1 MNTCIGGHMT
11 SPQFCP
17 RTISKLKLV
26 PVLCCAVC
34 VLMLSGCSAAGAS
47 LLRNSDIITEED
59 YQSYME
65 LWNSKQLDGE
75 GHYIAKEL
83 EDETPFSPPA
93 GSIHVTFAEN
103 AYISVEYYSDA
114 ALKKPIDL
122 SQCYMMPGETIY
134 ASEPVCRHPSSNR
147 YRFDRFCIYSYD
159 VEGNRG
165 EEIPCN
171 VNESSPLAIQIPEN
185 YEGTDLAVVPAGKYE
200 NRQLELSDH
209 YIDNVGQPQ
218 ELDGTWIVN
227 DAAVSSDI
235 LTVTPTE
242 ALSVDYQYDP
252 AKYSFVASNPS
263 SFYHENGLVRFEVV
277 NATEEIDTYS
287 VELRPLE
294 GRFLFDPSKYPVKNG
309 TVTFKYLDRVITEPE
324 SIPDGGILQY
334 TASPNS
340 GYTCSNRAGQIA
352 VNASHPNKTDTE
364 IKEAVKFGLDE
375 MIHIRLLRP
384 VGGTIEYTA
393 GGKVLTGNSCT
404 LPART
409 EISMKFKNWNG
420 WSKKVADGS
429 YTVTNQRNG
438 QSVALEGIDI
448 TGMDE
453 AKADDDLFEEAEKHK
468 PTLNVVLTN
477 SVEDD
482 IKFSVTA
489 PGTEPKKGLSYEG
502 GNKTTII
509 PDWLGQNDRI
519 IYNGK
524 VGTYGSGL
532 KESDPVAITLTVD
545 TGTILAES
553 ALKLDIVTKD
563 TRGRENRSV
572 RYIEELPATETIEL
586 YTAANVATSTTVYE
600 TVTVTISEVAVTSYI
615 APSVGHATVRA
626 TLTDMPVPYTLED
639 GDVLEDS
646 RNVEITLIPEDG
658 YYIVGS
664 KNDRGTYS
672 ETMKYAKWEKDA
684 QKILEQHPAHKI
696 WYVTLDG
703 SDPYGTCV
711 YKLDGTTVSGR
722 IGVREGQKLTLE
734 YTLTN
739 SDKAIVRS
747 GPGGFVG
754 RLVNSK
760 TESCNIPVS
769 EALDGKVIRRSDYI
783 QVR

>member
-165 EEIPCN
+165 EEIPCK

-242 ALSVDYQYDP
+242 ALAVDYQYDP

-263 SFYHENGLVRFEVV
+263 SFYHEKGLVRFEVV

-294 GRFLFDPSKYPVKNG
+294 GRFLFDPSNFKIKNG
-309 TVTFKYLDRVITEPE
+309 TVTFKYLDQVVTGAEY
-324 SIPDGGILQY
+324 IPDGGILQY
-334 TASPNS
+334 TANPNS
-340 GYTCSNRAGQIA
+340 GYLCANRTSSHTGRIY
-352 VNASHPNKTDTE
+352 VNTSDPDKTNAE
-364 IKEAVKFGLDE
+364 IREAVKFYSDGRVQVGLP
-375 MIHIRLLRP
+375 RP

-393 GGKVLTGNSCT
+393 NGKPLMGDTCT
-404 LPART
+404 LST
-409 EISMKFKNWNG
+409 GTIISMRFKNWNG
-420 WSKKVADGS
+420 WVKTTSDES
-429 YTVTNQRNG
+429 YTVTEQATG
-438 QSVALEGIDI
+438 QSVSLKNGDIDKVF
-448 TGMDE
+448 TE
-453 AKADDDLFEEAEKHK
+453 ADKHK
-468 PTLNVVLTN
+468 PMLNVVLTN
-477 SVEDD
+477 SVKANVEFD
-482 IKFSVTA
+482 IAA
-489 PGTEPKKGLSYEG
+489 PGIDAKGGLNYKG
-502 GNKTTII
+502 GEKTTVV
-509 PDWLGQNDRI
+509 PDPLERADRS
-519 IYNGK
+519 IYSGK
-524 VGTYGSGL
+524 VGTYGREP
-532 KESDPVAITLTVD
+532 KAITITAKND
-545 TGTILAES
+545 TILAGS

-615 APSVGHATVRA
+615 APSVGHTTVRA

>member
-1 MNTCIGGHMT
+1 MNTCIGGHT
-11 SPQFCP
+11 TNPQFWP
-17 RTISKLKLV
+17 HTISKLKLV

-34 VLMLSGCSAAGAS
+34 ILLLSGCSAAGGF
-47 LLRNSDIITEED
+47 LLHHSGSMTEED
-59 YQSYME
+59 YQKYIE
-65 LWNSKQLDGE
+65 LRDSGKLDDDGR
-75 GHYIAKEL
+75 YKAPEL
-83 EDETPFSPPA
+83 ADEPVPSFPD

-103 AYISVEYYSDA
+103 ACISVMYYSDA
-114 ALKKPIDL
+114 DLKTPIDP
-122 SQCYMMPGETIY
+122 SQCYIMPGTYIY
-134 ASEPVCRHPSSNR
+134 ASEPVCRHPSSNH
-147 YRFDRFCIYSYD
+147 YRFDRFYVYSCD
-159 VEGNRG
+159 AEGSRG
-165 EEIPCN
+165 EEVPCD
-171 VNESSPLAIQIPEN
+171 VNEGPPLAIQIPEN
-185 YEGTDLAVVPAGKYE
+185 YEGTELAVVPAGKYE
-200 NRQLELSDH
+200 KRQLELSDH
-209 YIDNVGQPQ
+209 YIDSVGQPQ

-235 LTVTPTE
+235 LTVNPTE
-242 ALSVDYQYDP
+242 ALAVDYQYDP

-263 SFYHENGLVRFEVV
+263 SFYHEKGLVRFEMV
-277 NATEEIDTYS
+277 NATEEIDAYS

-294 GRFLFDPSKYPVKNG
+294 GRFLFDPSKYPAKNG
-309 TVTFKYLDRVITEPE
+309 TVTFKYLDQVVTGAEY
-324 SIPDGGILQY
+324 IPDGGSLQY
-334 TASPNS
+334 TAKPNS
-340 GYTCSNRAGQIA
+340 GYLCANRTSIRTGEIF
-352 VNASHPNKTDTE
+352 VNASDPNKTTAE
-364 IKEAVKFGLDE
+364 IREAVRFYSDRKAQV
-375 MIHIRLLRP
+375 RLPRP

-393 GGKVLTGNSCT
+393 NGKPLVGDTCT
-404 LPART
+404 LTAGT
-409 EISMKFKNWNG
+409 VISMRFKNWNG
-420 WSKKVADGS
+420 WIKTKSEES
-429 YTVTNQRNG
+429 YTVKESESS
-438 QSVALEGIDI
+438 QSVALSDGDI
-448 TGMDE
+448 NEVFTE
-453 AKADDDLFEEAEKHK
+453 ADKHK

-477 SVEDD
+477 SVKDNVEFG
-482 IKFSVTA
+482 IAA
-489 PGTEPKKGLSYEG
+489 PGIDAKDGLNYKEG
-502 GNKTTII
+502 EKTTVV
-509 PDWLGQNDRI
+509 PDPLERADRS
-519 IYNGK
+519 IYSGK
-524 VGTYGSGL
+524 VGTYGREP
-532 KESDPVAITLTVD
+532 KAITITAKND
-545 TGTILAES
+545 TILAGS

-563 TRGRENRSV
+563 NRGRENRSV

-600 TVTVTISEVAVTSYI
+600 TVTVTISEVAVTSYS
-615 APSVGHATVRA
+615 APSVGHTTVRA
-626 TLTDMPVPYTLED
+626 NLTDMPVPYTLED

-739 SDKAIVRS
+739 SDKTIVRS

-760 TESCNIPVS
+760 TESCSIPVS
-769 EALDGKVIRRSDYI
+769 EALDGKVIQRSDYI

>member
-1 MNTCIGGHMT
+1 MNTCIEGHMT
-11 SPQFCP
+11 NPRFCP

-34 VLMLSGCSAAGAS
+34 VLVLSGCSAAGAS
-47 LLRNSDIITEED
+47 LLRNSGIITEED

-65 LWNSKQLDGE
+65 LWNSKQLDSE

-122 SQCYMMPGETIY
+122 SQCYMMPGEAIY

-147 YRFDRFCIYSYD
+147 YRFDRFCIYSCD
-159 VEGNRG
+159 AEGNRG
-165 EEIPCN
+165 EEIPCD
-171 VNESSPLAIQIPEN
+171 VKEGPPLAIQIPEN

-200 NRQLELSDH
+200 KRQLELSDH
-209 YIDNVGQPQ
+209 YIDSAGQPQ

-235 LTVTPTE
+235 LTVNPTE
-242 ALSVDYQYDP
+242 ALAVDYQYDP

-294 GRFLFDPSKYPVKNG
+294 GRFLFDPSNFKIKNG
-309 TVTFKYLDRVITEPE
+309 TVTFKYLDQVVTGAEY
-324 SIPDGGILQY
+324 IPDGGILQY

-340 GYTCSNRAGQIA
+340 GYLCANRTGRIA
-352 VNASHPNKTDTE
+352 VNASDPDKTNAE
-364 IKEAVKFGLDE
+364 IREAVKFYPDRNVQVGLP
-375 MIHIRLLRP
+375 RP

-393 GGKVLTGNSCT
+393 DGKVLVGDTCT
-404 LPART
+404 LTAGTVVTMRFT
-409 EISMKFKNWNG
+409 NWNG
-420 WSKKVADGS
+420 WVKTMSDAR
-429 YTVTNQRNG
+429 YTVTEKSIG
-438 QSVALEGIDI
+438 QSVALSDGDDI
-448 TGMDE
+448 NEVFTE
-453 AKADDDLFEEAEKHK
+453 ADKHK
-468 PTLNVVLTN
+468 PTLNVVLTS
-477 SVEDD
+477 SVKDNVE
-482 IKFSVTA
+482 FGVAA
-489 PGTEPKKGLSYEG
+489 PGIDAKGGLNYKG
-502 GNKTTII
+502 GEKTTVV
-509 PDWLGQNDRI
+509 PDPLERADRS
-519 IYNGK
+519 IYSGK
-524 VGTYGSGL
+524 VGTYGREP
-532 KESDPVAITLTVD
+532 KAITITAKND
-545 TGTILAES
+545 TILAGS

-586 YTAANVATSTTVYE
+586 YTAANVATSSTVYE

-615 APSVGHATVRA
+615 APSVGHTTVRA

-672 ETMKYAKWEKDA
+672 ETIKYAKWEKDA
-684 QKILEQHPAHKI
+684 QKILDQHPAHKI

-739 SDKAIVRS
+739 SDKTIVRS

-760 TESCNIPVS
+760 TESCSIPVS
-769 EALDGKVIRRSDYI
+769 EALDGKVIQRSDYI